1 MLLAEQIRESNIAEY
16 VLYMWQTE
24 DLLRGFD
31 FDIEKIEQ
39 TILNDLPNNEKKATK
54 QWYNQIIKDLKIQ
67 GKKVKG
73 HSNSIN

>member
-39 TILNDLPNNEKKATK
+39 TILNDPVSYTHLRAHET
-54 QWYNQIIKDLKIQ
+54 
-67 GKKVKG
+67 
-73 HSNSIN
+73 